1 MELIPET
8 WWSQALSQ
16 IKNVMTTIAEAG
28 RGFFTEGMTMEDF
41 KRKEIAY
48 MKLVRN
54 SHAKLPT
61 HL

>member
-1 MELIPET
+1 
-8 WWSQALSQ
+8 
-16 IKNVMTTIAEAG
+16 MTTIAEAG

-48 MKLVRN
+48 MKLVRD